1 MLQVHVL
8 KSLMKISSHSIPTKG
23 IMLDMKTKWRRR
35 IFSVYTVAKFLT
47 TLWTFFYATPTIS
60 SRTWCDCAGSSWSR
74 GRRCPAPAST
84 RAPCAAWSTPSLTSS
99 HSRVTSE
106 VRYVNGKVVNSL
118 QLSQL
123 SRQENGNAETLK
135 LRLQKCLHFLHP
147 QIVYSLL
154 ITFMIVIAGIHLL
167 VNDLLIEEGIIPRIP
182 SRQEFD
188 LYFDREED
196 KTSSAASAENV
207 K

>member
-1 MLQVHVL
+1 M
-8 KSLMKISSHSIPTKG
+8 
-23 IMLDMKTKWRRR
+23 
-35 IFSVYTVAKFLT
+35 
-47 TLWTFFYATPTIS
+47 
-60 SRTWCDCAGSSWSR
+60 
-74 GRRCPAPAST
+74 
-84 RAPCAAWSTPSLTSS
+84 
-99 HSRVTSE
+99 
-106 VRYVNGKVVNSL
+106 
-118 QLSQL
+118 SQL
-123 SRQENGNAETLK
+123 SRQENGNAETLKK

-196 KTSSAASAENV
+196 KTSSAEAAENV